1 MHEAWAFDRIQVNRL
16 CPSLVPRREG
26 RPGDEASCVHATL
39 FFVREDSAPGST
51 QVNRLCPTL
60 FLYERIQH
68 LAPHTCT
75 PRGNTV
81 CMHNIQVYTQQ
92 DNTQLPLATYGYG
105 MQPYVSPAMFSAT
118 DSHHTGKIMDQLHQ
132 HTVQILSVCQSYGVW
147 GADTTQWKTAQR
159 GRNDRTTG
167 CGRRVP
173 SNCSSDYLASKGSE
187 SSLET
192 CTGSLIWEKKLPPTT
207 AEEDRCAGD
216 WGQPSP

>member
-1 MHEAWAFDRIQVNRL
+1 MYVKRDVRDRCGAANACMRRGRLNIQVVVNRL
-16 CPSLVPRREG
+16 CQQAVSNFV
-26 RPGDEASCVHATL
+26 
-39 FFVREDSAPGST
+39 FVREDSAPGST
-51 QVNRLCPTL
+51 
-60 FLYERIQH
+60 
-68 LAPHTCT
+68 HTCT